1 MRHEIIIA
9 TNVWLVVLYCTHQFI
24 DYGKKTKTFPCRKLS
39 MLNGSCENRLCAWAP
54 RVRQGSYRI

>member
-24 DYGKKTKTFPCRKLS
+24 D
-39 MLNGSCENRLCAWAP
+39 
-54 RVRQGSYRI
+54 